1 MLEYRGERLPEDP
14 TAQQAQQAV
23 ADCEAI
29 LCTSMETILER
40 FEAHPEYPFVDTK
53 LDLRTGRDHPA
64 DDPLRGR
71 STIFGWMQGRGLE
84 AVAGHARWMQGHGR
98 PEVRALAPRL
108 TAMAAQVLD
117 TVRRI
122 RDRNQGHLYFFMRPD
137 GSPFALGP
145 DGGQCDLPRAERS
158 AHNFSDLFAA
168 KGMLAAAH
176 LLGNAGATQEALA
189 YCRDVDEDIL
199 SGGFTTDQQPLD
211 PKNPVR
217 PVPGR
222 FTHGHF
228 MLQLASAALRL
239 ECGDGD
245 ALDLGLRLLRHELSR
260 HANLQ
265 GCIPELREGDFW
277 EAVDEAGQPYRE
289 STGAIL
295 SDPGHALEFVGLGL
309 KFIGAARACGPSA
322 EVRAE
327 LDQAARHM
335 PLILQRGFAN
345 GFLPG
350 PEGICK
356 SYDLVSRSP
365 ANDDLP
371 WWSLPET
378 MRAALLAAEVSDAPE
393 VPDEEETRRECLR
406 IFAASHNAF
415 VTHYVLPD
423 VHLMAVQMRAADG
436 SVSTA
441 IPGTTDADPG
451 YHTGLSLIDGVEAL
465 KRIH

>member
-1 MLEYRGERLPEDP
+1 MLQYRGDRLPEHP
-14 TAQQAQQAV
+14 TIRQANAAV

-29 LCTSMETILER
+29 LCTSMEAILER

-53 LDLRTGRDHPA
+53 LDLRTGQDHLA

-84 AVAGHARWMQGHGR
+84 AVAGHAQWMESHDR
-98 PEVRALAPRL
+98 SEVRALAPRL
-108 TAMAAQVLD
+108 KGMAAQVLD

-122 RDRNQGHLYFFMRPD
+122 RKRNQGHLYFFMRPD

-145 DGGQCDLPRAERS
+145 DGGHCDLPPAEQS
-158 AHNFSDLFAA
+158 ACNFSDLFAA
-168 KGMLAAAH
+168 KGMLATAH
-176 LLGNAGATQEALA
+176 LLGQSEAEEEALA
-189 YCRDVDEDIL
+189 YCRNVDEDIFA
-199 SGGFTTDQQPLD
+199 GRFTTDQQPLD

-239 ECGDGD
+239 ECGDAD
-245 ALDLGLRLLRHELSR
+245 ALDLGLRLLKHEFSR

-265 GCIPELREGDFW
+265 GRIPELQDGDFW
-277 EAVDEAGQPYRE
+277 EAVDEAGEPYRE
-289 STGAIL
+289 PDGAIL

-309 KFIGAARACGPSA
+309 KFIGAARSRGPSA
-322 EVRAE
+322 AVLAE
-327 LDQAARHM
+327 LNQAILHM
-335 PLILQRGFAN
+335 PTILKQSFSS

-356 SYDLVSRSP
+356 SFDLVSRSA

-378 MRAALLAAEVSDAPE
+378 MRAAVLAAEAL
-393 VPDEEETRRECLR
+393 DEEETRRECLR

-415 VTHYVLPD
+415 VAHYVLPD
-423 VHLMAVQMRAADG
+423 VHLMALQMRAADG
-436 SVSTA
+436 SISTA

-451 YHTGLSLIDGVEAL
+451 YHTGLSLIDVVETL
-465 KRIH
+465 ERIS